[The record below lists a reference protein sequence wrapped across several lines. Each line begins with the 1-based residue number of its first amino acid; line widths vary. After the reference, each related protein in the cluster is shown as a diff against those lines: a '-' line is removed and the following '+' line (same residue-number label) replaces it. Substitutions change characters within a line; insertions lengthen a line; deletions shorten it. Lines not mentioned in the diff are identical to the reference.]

1 MELILL
7 RHGRTAVN
15 LDNRY
20 NGRTDDPL
28 CEEGLREARAA
39 KANPDISLVYVSPLK
54 RARQTAE
61 ICFPNAEQVVV
72 DGLREMDFGDF
83 EGKTAREMEN
93 DPVYRAWVDGGCV
106 DACPNGESIP
116 SFAKRAMTAF
126 DWAVR
131 DAAERRLGRVGVTAH
146 GGVIMAVMYGY
157 SHTDVS
163 YFDWYVENCSG
174 FRLTIDGTAWPQKPG
189 FASYELL
196 GKHVDSKTVTGKEMH
211 D

>member
-7 RHGRTAVN
+7 RHGRTSAN

-28 CEEGLREARAA
+28 CEEGLREAYAARAY
-39 KANPDISLVYVSPLK
+39 PDLSPVYVSPLK
-54 RARQTAE
+54 RARQTAD
-61 ICFPNAEQVVV
+61 ICFPNAEQIVVE
-72 DGLREMDFGDF
+72 DLREMDFGDF

-93 DPVYRAWVDGGCV
+93 DPAYRAWVNGGCT

-116 SFAKRAMTAF
+116 SFAKRAAAAF
-126 DWAVR
+126 DWVVR
-131 DAAERRLGRVGVTAH
+131 DAAARGLDRVGVTAH

-163 YFDWYVENCSG
+163 YFDWYVENCG
-174 FRLTIDGTAWPQKPG
+174 GYRLVIDEADWPQKPG
-189 FASYELL
+189 FVSYALL
-196 GKHVDSKTVTGKEMH
+196 GRQAESKTVIGKEMH